1 MGNNGLIPLDT
12 RPSNI
17 NGQILSCRF
26 SIVICTAY
34 SDCMGTSAKLEPR
47 PLETTWYSI
56 IDQYRSCQK
65 CSDS

>member
-26 SIVICTAY
+26 PIVICTVN

-65 CSDS
+65 CLDS